1 MIRSILYKADG
12 KSTEIETRFFEDDSK
27 ICLSIDKTLIP
38 GDADHIDFC
47 PDLLRTGPDANGYM
61 VIPRGTKEGGTI
73 LCRFHER
80 ADTEYINDSNMIP
93 VWGYKTSDVSYLA
106 IVTGMAW
113 DYRLVAGV
121 KDNVYYV
128 FPRFFVDP
136 ETTYEN
142 LTVELYKLP
151 KNSGY
156 NEMARFYRNRKLAEG
171 CVPLKERVK
180 NNPQLKY
187 AAESIEI
194 RIRMSWKPVP
204 TPVEHQTEE
213 NEPEVVLAVTADR
226 VIEIM
231 DEMKRQG
238 IRSAEICFVGVEKS
252 GHDGRWPQ
260 FFPVEQKIGGET
272 KLREAIEYGQK
283 LGYQMVVHSN
293 NTEMYQ
299 ISEDWDE
306 DKIIRQRDGSF
317 LLDHN
322 LWGGGR
328 PYMMCPTEAVKFAQ
342 RDIPRIAELG
352 FKGVHYID
360 VLSIFPPRKCYSA
373 KHPINRKQSIAC
385 TRKIMELAHE
395 YFGGFASEGGFDFA
409 ADLLDY
415 VLYTSYNVLGKQPD
429 IADEA
434 IPFWQL
440 IFHGIV
446 LYNPCTET
454 VNYCVKPEINHLKY
468 IEYGGRPLAYYYSKY
483 VDENPDLPNW
493 MGDEDLTCK
502 TDAELIDSVEKIKC
516 MQEEYEKLSYLQYE
530 FMERHE
536 KVRPGVFE
544 VEYSDGTIVT
554 IDYNDKKYYV
564 EKK

>member
-1 MIRSILYKADG
+1 MNKSYLYHADG
-12 KSTEIETRFFEDDSK
+12 KVSELEVKVYENDELIRLTVDKNSITDD
-27 ICLSIDKTLIP
+27 T
-38 GDADHIDFC
+38 DHIDFC
-47 PDLLRTGPDANGYM
+47 PDFLNSGIDENGYF
-61 VIPRGTKEGGTI
+61 VIPRGTKEGGAI
-73 LCRFHER
+73 LCCFHER
-80 ADTEYINDSNMIP
+80 KDTEYINDSNMLP
-93 VWGYKTSDVSYLA
+93 MWGYKTSYVSYTV

-121 KDNVYYV
+121 KNNIYYV
-128 FPRFFVDP
+128 YPRFFVDP
-136 ETTYEN
+136 ETTYED
-142 LTVELYKLP
+142 LIVELHKLP
-151 KNSGY
+151 VGSGY
-156 NEMARFYRNRKLAEG
+156 NEMARLYRKRKIAEG
-171 CVPLKERVK
+171 CVPLKERAK

-187 AAESIEI
+187 AVESIEI

-226 VIEIM
+226 VKDII
-231 DEMKRQG
+231 DELQAKG
-238 IRSAEICFVGVEKS
+238 VKNAEICFVGVEKS

-260 FFPVEQKIGGET
+260 FFPVEDKIGGEK
-272 KLREAIEYGQK
+272 KLREVIKYGQNK
-283 LGYQMVVHSN
+283 GYQMVVHSN

-352 FKGVHYID
+352 FRGIHYID
-360 VLSIFPPRKCYSA
+360 VLSIFPPRKCYSS
-373 KHPINRKQSIAC
+373 KHPINRKQSIEC
-385 TRKIMELAHE
+385 IRKIMELAHE
-395 YFGGFASEGGFDFA
+395 YYGGFASEGGFDFA
-409 ADLLDY
+409 ADLIDY

-440 IFHGIV
+440 IFHGII

-454 VNYCVKPEINHLKY
+454 VNYCVKPENNHLKY
-468 IEYGGRPLAYYYSKY
+468 IEYGGRPLAYFYSKY

-493 MGDEDLTCK
+493 MGEEDLVCK
-502 TDAELIDSVEKIKC
+502 SREDLENSTAKVAS
-516 MQEEYEKLSYLQYE
+516 MAEEYTKLSYLQYE

-536 KVRPGVFE
+536 RVRPGVFE

-554 IDYNDKKYYV
+554 IDYNEKKYYV